1 MRVSYVNAM
10 IWFILAILIAGFLV
24 GQLGVIQSPP
34 PNLPSNPPSLNA
46 TKISLNLKP
55 YFSGLPITINRT
67 ALTMNFSKS
76 VLISNGSGEPI
87 LNAII
92 HILTMNA
99 TQIAPG
105 PYWEVSDLAG
115 FVYMNKAN
123 TTNYLSA
130 VQNLT
135 DIHFYNISLPFY
147 SAEPFIV
154 SYPPS
159 DNVTPS
165 VSSKIV
171 NSFTVEAVIHLSYTT
186 SMYLVKS
193 SSHSVTRCNHE
204 GNTTS
209 CVTYH
214 YVTRWYDMQVSG
226 IAQLLANGVVIADQ
240 SFSTTFTWNGGT
252 YGPETLYGSYTV
264 PPGVQKQVYASYEL
278 QAGAGENSYWSGNT
292 HYTNYYPTGPTAIT
306 PVNTFTWYEYLVVV
320 PLQIQ
325 VDNGTSP
332 VTTITLQN
340 STYKQTWTETG
351 RSISVSP
358 GMLEWTSAPY
368 DFNVSVVTKDHI
380 EYNNQTLYR
389 TWNAGTIEVDP
400 SCYSVSSGSFPGS
413 VIVNYYLNV
422 TMNSNIVQQPS
433 WVFHHVPQQ
442 YVYSFNFANNYTNGV
457 GYYYALSK
465 ALSQY
470 FDDFQI
476 FEIIHSIQSQMREIN
491 ETILPVYSLEIKSG
505 SIFDIYTQITVLQF
519 TNYWHNFTSPNG
531 SVLLQAFDYMNISYI
546 LIKNG
551 TYNYS
556 GVLTDALII
565 PNRLPPNISALLVNG
580 TYNYYLWLN
589 YSEPPIQFITSRP
602 IQMQTTFSPIP

>member
-1 MRVSYVNAM
+1 M
-10 IWFILAILIAGFLV
+10 
-24 GQLGVIQSPP
+24 
-34 PNLPSNPPSLNA
+34 
-46 TKISLNLKP
+46 
-55 YFSGLPITINRT
+55 
-67 ALTMNFSKS
+67 
-76 VLISNGSGEPI
+76 
-87 LNAII
+87 
-92 HILTMNA
+92 
-99 TQIAPG
+99 
-105 PYWEVSDLAG
+105 
-115 FVYMNKAN
+115 
-123 TTNYLSA
+123 
-130 VQNLT
+130 
-135 DIHFYNISLPFY
+135 
-147 SAEPFIV
+147 
-154 SYPPS
+154 
-159 DNVTPS
+159 
-165 VSSKIV
+165 
-171 NSFTVEAVIHLSYTT
+171 
-186 SMYLVKS
+186 
-193 SSHSVTRCNHE
+193 
-204 GNTTS
+204 
-209 CVTYH
+209 
-214 YVTRWYDMQVSG
+214 
-226 IAQLLANGVVIADQ
+226 
-240 SFSTTFTWNGGT
+240 
-252 YGPETLYGSYTV
+252 
-264 PPGVQKQVYASYEL
+264 
-278 QAGAGENSYWSGNT
+278 
-292 HYTNYYPTGPTAIT
+292 
-306 PVNTFTWYEYLVVV
+306 VV